1 MHALPEDYF
10 CILQRIQHLFMKKTS
25 LLIFSLF
32 FICLYSKAQIV
43 QIDTI
48 KPTYHYKSTST
59 DLVLQS
65 DYYYTVGFKLLSFEQ
80 LPKILN
86 ALNSDDFYASK
97 LNGLIIKFNDNQL
110 SYRVS
115 GSYLQKEISFE
126 NECTDCEQANGKLND
141 VQIKIGFEKNI
152 THSIVQPYFGM
163 DLGYRNNNFK
173 GESISKNMP
182 NSEVLYDVTTEK
194 NSIVYG
200 PVLGIRINVID
211 HLTISAESGIDLL
224 YSYER
229 QTKAYRDAAR
239 TQTFQK
245 YNKFEFLTRP
255 LAFLS
260 IQYNFGLT
268 N

>member
-1 MHALPEDYF
+1 
-10 CILQRIQHLFMKKTS
+10 MKKIS
-25 LLIFSLF
+25 FIIFCLIFAS
-32 FICLYSKAQIV
+32 LYSKAQIV

-48 KPTYHYKSTST
+48 RPTYHYKSTST

-65 DYYYTVGFKLLSFEQ
+65 DFYYTVGFKLLSFEQ

-86 ALNSDDFYASK
+86 ALNSNEFYASK
-97 LNGLIIKFNDNQL
+97 LNGLIVKFNDNQL
-110 SYRVS
+110 SYRIS
-115 GSYLQKEISFE
+115 GSYLQKDISFE
-126 NECTDCEQANGKLND
+126 NQCTDCEQTNGKLTD

-152 THSIVQPYFGM
+152 THSILQPYFGM
-163 DLGYRNNNFK
+163 DIGYRNNNFK
-173 GESISKNMP
+173 GESISMNMP
-182 NSEVLYDVTTEK
+182 NSDSSYDVTTEK

-200 PVLGIRINVID
+200 PVLGIRLNAIK
-211 HLTISAESGIDLL
+211 HLTLSAESGIDLL

-229 QTKAYRDAAR
+229 QTKAYRDAGR

-260 IQYNFGLT
+260 VQYNFGLT